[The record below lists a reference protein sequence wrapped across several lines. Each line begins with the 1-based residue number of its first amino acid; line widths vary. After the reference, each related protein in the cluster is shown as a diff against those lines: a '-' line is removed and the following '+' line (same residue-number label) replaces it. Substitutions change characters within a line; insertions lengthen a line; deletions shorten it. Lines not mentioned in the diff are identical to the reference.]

1 MDGVLA
7 AGRHLRGKG
16 DLVRTVLVQPWAA
29 GEANFRPVELEPG
42 EEITFGRGPA
52 QGCPARVSVV
62 LADPGVPRLA
72 GRIRAVDDYWL
83 VSNLNRS
90 KTYVVENPEGGGEF
104 IKVPPGRLNA
114 PIPYEFSRVVLPTG
128 GAQVSFLVFAPEH
141 AYTAPEAAP
150 DGLLPGEETT
160 AAFSLDETAK
170 YFLILVALC
179 EPRLKDP
186 ASTVI
191 PTVPQ
196 LLDRLADHPARS
208 DLTRA
213 AVNFHIQYLARTKLR
228 VRDPEESGKADWQ
241 RAALVSLAL
250 RFNLVRPEHLTLLP
264 ADRGAGIA

>member
-1 MDGVLA
+1 M
-7 AGRHLRGKG
+7 
-16 DLVRTVLVQPWAA
+16 
-29 GEANFRPVELEPG
+29 
-42 EEITFGRGPA
+42 TFGRGPA
-52 QGCPARVSVV
+52 KDPAQVSIDLV

-128 GAQVSFLVFAPEH
+128 DPPVSFLVFAPEH
-141 AYTAPEAAP
+141 AYAAQQVA
-150 DGLLPGEETT
+150 DGLPGEETT

-170 YFLILVALC
+170 YFLILIALC
-179 EPRLKDP
+179 EPRLKAP

-196 LLDRLADHPARS
+196 ILDRLHDHPARA

-250 RFNLVRPEHLTLLP
+250 RFNLVRPEHVTLLS
-264 ADRGAGIA
+264 ARS

>member
-1 MDGVLA
+1 
-7 AGRHLRGKG
+7 
-16 DLVRTVLVQPWAA
+16 VRTVLVQPWAA
-29 GEANFRPVELEPG
+29 GETDFRPVELEPG
-42 EEITFGRGPA
+42 EEMTFGRGPA
-52 QGCPARVSVV
+52 HGAARVRIDLV
-62 LADPGVPRLA
+62 LPDPGVPRLA

-128 GAQVSFLVFAPEH
+128 DAPLSFLVFAPEH
-141 AYTAPEAAP
+141 AYTALEAA
-150 DGLLPGEETT
+150 DGLLGEETT
-160 AAFSLDETAK
+160 TAFSLDETAK

-179 EPRLKDP
+179 ESRLKDS

-196 LLDRLADHPARS
+196 LLDRLRDHPARA

-213 AVNFHIQYLARTKLR
+213 AVNFHIHYLARTKLR
-228 VRDPEESGKADWQ
+228 VRNPEESGKADWQ

-250 RFNLVRPEHLTLLP
+250 RFNLVRPEHLTLLS
-264 ADRGAGIA
+264 AGRGAGTA

>member
-1 MDGVLA
+1 MCI
-7 AGRHLRGKG
+7 
-16 DLVRTVLVQPWAA
+16 DL
-29 GEANFRPVELEPG
+29 
-42 EEITFGRGPA
+42 
-52 QGCPARVSVV
+52 V

-72 GRIRAVDDYWL
+72 GRISAVDDYWL
-83 VSNLNRS
+83 ISNLNRS

-114 PIPYEFSRVVLPTG
+114 PIPYEFSRVALPTG
-128 GAQVSFLVFAPEH
+128 GAPLSFLVFAPEH
-141 AYTAPEAAP
+141 AYAAP
-150 DGLLPGEETT
+150 AAAGELPGDNTT
-160 AAFSLDETAK
+160 AGYSFDETAK

-196 LLDRLADHPARS
+196 LLDRLRDHPACA
-208 DLTRA
+208 DLTRP

-228 VRDPEESGKADWQ
+228 VRDPRQSGKADWQ

-250 RFNLVRPEHLTLLP
+250 RFNLVRPEHLTMLST
-264 ADRGAGIA
+264 RS